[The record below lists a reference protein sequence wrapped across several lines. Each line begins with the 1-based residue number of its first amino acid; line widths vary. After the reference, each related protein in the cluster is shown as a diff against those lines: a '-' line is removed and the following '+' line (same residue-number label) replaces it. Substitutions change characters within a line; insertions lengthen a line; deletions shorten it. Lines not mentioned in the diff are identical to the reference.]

1 MECFTLFGIDSD
13 AKVKQNVLYERFGE
27 VKLLYPICSF
37 TKQWSHFFFSQSEFT
52 IVNKVQV
59 IQFASRATSQANKS
73 LPHAFADICATW
85 VNNTIK
91 KNNTL

>member
-1 MECFTLFGIDSD
+1 MSLLVRSNCSTGF
-13 AKVKQNVLYERFGE
+13 VVLLNNGR
-27 VKLLYPICSF
+27 I
-37 TKQWSHFFFSQSEFT
+37 FFSQSEFA